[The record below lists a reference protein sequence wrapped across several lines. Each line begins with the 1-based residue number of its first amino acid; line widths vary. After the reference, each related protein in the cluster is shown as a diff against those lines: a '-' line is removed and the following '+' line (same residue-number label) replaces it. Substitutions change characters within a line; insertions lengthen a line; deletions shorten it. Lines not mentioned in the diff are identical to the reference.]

1 MLAFGEIPEDQKSQ
15 VTLNEE
21 KGHFVLFFLELFK
34 KNGFYIFV
42 ITCWPLNLMTRIRK
56 HGRIQSSTGEAWH
69 WIFHVKINS
78 RQLLRKTDPTICGAV
93 CFGAHTFRPRINL
106 LLFSLFFLNYLS
118 ILWYNNRVCHVFC
131 CLFFF
136 LFSHFLKILFYFI
149 WQVCVAFFCH
159 FSTFLRKKVILFMCN
174 SRCSGGGH
182 LTKP

>member
-1 MLAFGEIPEDQKSQ
+1 
-15 VTLNEE
+15 
-21 KGHFVLFFLELFK
+21 
-34 KNGFYIFV
+34 
-42 ITCWPLNLMTRIRK
+42 MTRIRK

-118 ILWYNNRVCHVFC
+118 ILWYNHRVCHVFC